1 MKKIDFMLTAFRDG
15 FQSVF
20 GARVFSSDFLPV
32 VEEAAAAG
40 ITHFE
45 AGGGALFQAAYFY
58 SNEDAFRVMD
68 NFRRIVGNSANLQTL
83 ARGINVV
90 GLDSQPRD
98 IIKLHAQLMKKH
110 GITTTERREQPPLQR
125 DLHCGSGPEA
135 RNHRHH
141 DGTAP
146 GVCRPYRG
154 VL

>member
-1 MKKIDFMLTAFRDG
+1 MMTAFRDG

-20 GARVFSSDFLPV
+20 GARVFSQDFLPV

-58 SNEDAFRVMD
+58 SNEDAFQVMD
-68 NFRRIVGNSANLQTL
+68 NFRKIAGPSANLQTL

-98 IIKLHAQLMKKH
+98 IIKLHAQLMHKH
-110 GITTTERREQPPLQR
+110 GISTIRNFDALN
-125 DLHCGSGPEA
+125 DVNNLIYSGKCIVEA
-135 RNHRHH
+135 
-141 DGTAP
+141 G
-146 GVCRPYRG
+146 
-154 VL
+154 L

>member
-68 NFRRIVGNSANLQTL
+68 NFRRIVGNAANLQTL

-98 IIKLHAQLMKKH
+98 IIKLHA
-110 GITTTERREQPPLQR
+110 
-125 DLHCGSGPEA
+125 
-135 RNHRHH
+135 
-141 DGTAP
+141 
-146 GVCRPYRG
+146 
-154 VL
+154 

>member
-68 NFRRIVGNSANLQTL
+68 DFRRIVGNSATLQTL

-98 IIKLHAQLMKKH
+98 IIKLHQFRRP
-110 GITTTERREQPPLQR
+110 ERREQPPLQR
-125 DLHCGSGPEA
+125 NLHCGSGPET
-135 RNHRHH
+135 RNHHHH

-146 GVCRPYRG
+146 GMRRPYRG